1 MVTSNGS
8 KRKTLEQFK
17 QFVLQNN
24 TMGNDLLSLA
34 QVVSSETMNEL
45 IEVARFSR
53 QYQERLE
60 KQKSD
65 GIMQQQKQLHDQ
77 QIGLMEKQWELDEVS
92 KQADRETKLEEERIS
107 ALGRAVDKKSD
118 AEGINMINRQTDLA
132 LKQKD
137 MEFKQKLDERRS
149 AIEDIGRKDDIDM
162 KNKELQLKTK
172 QLEEKINQRL
182 SNERIALINKN

>member
-34 QVVSSETMNEL
+34 QVDSSETMNEL

-77 QIGLMEKQWELDEVS
+77 QIELMEKQWELDEVS

-107 ALGRAVDKKSD
+107 ALGRAADKKSD

-149 AIEDIGRKDDIDM
+149 AIEDVGRKEDIDM